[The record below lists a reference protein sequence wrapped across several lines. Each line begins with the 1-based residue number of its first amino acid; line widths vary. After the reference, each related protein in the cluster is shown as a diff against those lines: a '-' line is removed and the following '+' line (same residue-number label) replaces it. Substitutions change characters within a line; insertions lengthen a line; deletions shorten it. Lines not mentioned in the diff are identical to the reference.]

1 MTFDW
6 LLDQKQKQNKKQLE
20 DTFWGQL
27 ENIEYWTVY

>member
-6 LLDQKQKQNKKQLE
+6 LLDQKQNKKQLE